1 MTILIYGVAAV
12 ALFVAGKRYGAG
24 VEKEAVAVALAAF
37 TKAKTVL
44 VGVVTRAQA
53 DAKAEV
59 ERLEA
64 LAKRYL

>member
-1 MTILIYGVAAV
+1 MTAVYVFAIAV
-12 ALFVAGKRYGAG
+12 AIFFAGKRYGAA
-24 VEKEAVAVALAAF
+24 VEKRAVSLALAAF
-37 TKAKTVL
+37 TEAKTL
-44 VGVVTRAQA
+44 LGALVTRAQA